1 MYQPLIRYNG
11 CVTERMQNLRESRR
25 AIRDRIDAQAG
36 ERGWSRFGVL
46 AYFHPDGGLMIFEE
60 KSGQL
65 LLRQQ
70 QAMNPFVSDTL
81 EGPDVS
87 DTYEEPDVS
96 DTEDLGLEVEDV
108 SDTPKPR
115 SFAEE
120 FGGS

>member
-70 QAMNPFVSDTL
+70 QAMNPFVSDT
-81 EGPDVS
+81 
-87 DTYEEPDVS
+87 YEEPDVS